1 MKIVKIF
8 MRVLLR
14 AIYGTAVL
22 ICLSEFLKMQG
33 FSTIAQVTPLNVLIL
48 GIFGFSGLVILYGI
62 IFLTNL

>member
-1 MKIVKIF
+1 M
-8 MRVLLR
+8 
-14 AIYGTAVL
+14 IYGTAVL

-33 FSTIAQVTPLNVLIL
+33 VSTIAQVTPLNILTL

>member
-1 MKIVKIF
+1 MKIARMF

-14 AIYGTAVL
+14 TIYGTAVL

-33 FSTIAQVTPLNVLIL
+33 VSTIAQVTPLNVLTL